1 MKTHI
6 ERQAEVEPLPVPNRS
21 RPTGAKLRLLLG
33 LAIAATFLGLT
44 LFRLEWHAVWAAIAA
59 ARPGPLLL
67 GLASLTAG
75 FAIRILRWWW
85 MLRVLE
91 PGLPLRNCARPF
103 LISLAINNTVPLR
116 AGDILRTVGF
126 RHELR
131 SPPMRILGTLVIER
145 LLDLFTLLAFFFVGL
160 ISVAAGAL
168 PPSLFRVSIAM
179 AACCLISLMAFIFWP
194 DRLRQGL
201 TWLSSGPWVSPR
213 WSTRLDA
220 WFEQLFET
228 LSLLRLPKLALQ
240 LLSLSILTWT
250 FEGGLFAC
258 VAWSLQ
264 TSAHPLGPWFAL
276 STGTLATLIPGS
288 PGHLGTFDYF
298 AMLGLIAYGAKR
310 TMAAVFALLVH
321 VFLWVPVTL
330 VGGFLFTTSRYVT
343 GDAPS
348 HAGVN
353 RPNVPDTPQF

>member
-1 MKTHI
+1 
-6 ERQAEVEPLPVPNRS
+6 
-21 RPTGAKLRLLLG
+21 
-33 LAIAATFLGLT
+33 
-44 LFRLEWHAVWAAIAA
+44 
-59 ARPGPLLL
+59 
-67 GLASLTAG
+67 
-75 FAIRILRWWW
+75 

-126 RHELR
+126 RRELR
-131 SPPMRILGTLVIER
+131 SPPMRIFGTLVIER

-160 ISVAAGAL
+160 ISVAAGAF
-168 PPSLFRVSIAM
+168 PPSLFRASMAM
-179 AACCLISLMAFIFWP
+179 AACCLISLLAFILWP

-201 TWLSSGPWVSPR
+201 MRLSSHPWVSPP
-213 WSTRLDA
+213 WATRLDA
-220 WFEQLFET
+220 WLEQLFET
-228 LSLLRLPKLALQ
+228 LSLLRLPKLATQ
-240 LLSLSILTWT
+240 LLGLSILTWS

-264 TSAHPLGPWFAL
+264 TSAHSMGPWFAL

-298 AMLGLIAYGAKR
+298 AMIGLIAYGAQR
-310 TMAAVFALLVH
+310 TTAAVFAILVH

-330 VGGFLFTTSRYVT
+330 VGGFLFTTSRYVI
-343 GDAPS
+343 GDSPS
-348 HAGVN
+348 HSGVN
-353 RPNVPDTPQF
+353 SPHVPDLPKL

>member
-1 MKTHI
+1 MKTHM
-6 ERQAEVEPLPVPNRS
+6 ERQAEGDPLPAPG
-21 RPTGAKLRLLLG
+21 RPRQSGAKLRLLLG
-33 LAIAATFLGLT
+33 LAVAATFLGLT
-44 LFRLEWHAVWAAIAA
+44 FFRLEWHTVQTAIVA
-59 ARPGPLLL
+59 ARSGPLLL

-75 FAIRILRWWW
+75 FSIRILRWWW

-116 AGDILRTVGF
+116 AGDVLRTVGF

-145 LLDLFTLLAFFFVGL
+145 LLDLFTLLAFFFAGL
-160 ISVAAGAL
+160 LSVAAGAF
-168 PPSLFRVSIAM
+168 PPSLFRASLAM
-179 AACCLISLMAFIFWP
+179 AACCLLSLMTFILWP

-201 TWLSSGPWVSPR
+201 AWLSSRPWVSPR
-213 WSTRLDA
+213 WSVRLDA
-220 WFEQLFET
+220 WVEQLFET

-240 LLSLSILTWT
+240 LLGLSILTWA

-264 TSAHPLGPWFAL
+264 ASAHPMGPWFAL

-321 VFLWVPVTL
+321 VFLWGPVTL
-330 VGGFLFTTSRYVT
+330 IGGFLFATSRHVT
-343 GDAPS
+343 GDSPS
-348 HAGVN
+348 HSGVN
-353 RPNVPDTPQF
+353 RPNDLPKF

>member
-6 ERQAEVEPLPVPNRS
+6 ERQAEVDALPTPHRA
-21 RPTGAKLRLLLG
+21 RRRGAALRLLLG
-33 LAIAATFLGLT
+33 LAVAATFLGLT
-44 LFRLEWHAVWAAIAA
+44 LFRLEWHAVRTAIVE

-75 FAIRILRWWW
+75 FSIRILRWWW
-85 MLRVLE
+85 MLRILE
-91 PGLPLRNCARPF
+91 PGLPLRNCARPL
-103 LISLAINNTVPLR
+103 LISFAINNTVPLR
-116 AGDILRTVGF
+116 AGDLLRTVGF

-145 LLDLFTLLAFFFVGL
+145 LLDLFTLLAFFFVGVL
-160 ISVAAGAL
+160 SVAAGAF
-168 PPSLFRVSIAM
+168 PPSLFRASMAM
-179 AACCLISLMAFIFWP
+179 AACCLLSLTAFILWP
-194 DRLRQGL
+194 DQLRQGL
-201 TWLSSGPWVSPR
+201 TWLSAGPWVSRR

-220 WFEQLFET
+220 WLAQLFET
-228 LSLLRLPKLALQ
+228 LSLLRLPKLAVQ
-240 LLSLSILTWT
+240 LLGLSILTWT

-264 TSAHPLGPWFAL
+264 TSAHPMGPWFAL

-298 AMLGLIAYGAKR
+298 AMIGLIAYGAKR
-310 TMAAVFALLVH
+310 TTAAVFALLVH

-343 GDAPS
+343 GDSPS
-348 HAGVN
+348 HSGVN
-353 RPNVPDTPQF
+353 SPNVPDIPKF